1 MASRGHEVRLVTLGQ
16 VFPVEGIEVRT
27 RPIPTTLVEAAKAAH
42 AFLNDIHTF
51 EPDLMHLHYAGGKL
65 GTMATL
71 SRVHPLVVT
80 VMGGDVL
87 PEQHPGG
94 QSRLERRATRRVL
107 EESDLIL
114 VKSDKL
120 RPAMANYGNFS
131 NKVETVRWGVDP
143 DHYHPDPGGAQA
155 LRKRLGLSEED
166 RIVLSVRH
174 IIPLYNVH
182 LIVEAMPRVV
192 ESIPKACLLIAAY
205 KVDSSYLQAI
215 ELQVERLGLRDRVR
229 FIGQREQWEMP
240 SLYSLAEVL
249 VSIPSSDGLPQSLF
263 EAMAC
268 RTPVVL
274 GRLSAY
280 EDVVKENESV
290 LFVDFTPEAVAP
302 SIIRLMSEPTLKGRI
317 VAQAFETV
325 REIASLPRDLER
337 VELFYGALLETRL
350 VRRSPRLVIDAL
362 SLLFR

>member
-94 QSRLERRATRRVL
+94 QSRLERRVTRRVL

-143 DHYHPDPGGAQA
+143 DHYHPTPGE
-155 LRKRLGLSEED
+155 LRPCERGSGSRKKTASFSAFGISSLSTT
-166 RIVLSVRH
+166 
-174 IIPLYNVH
+174 
-182 LIVEAMPRVV
+182 
-192 ESIPKACLLIAAY
+192 SI
-205 KVDSSYLQAI
+205 
-215 ELQVERLGLRDRVR
+215 
-229 FIGQREQWEMP
+229 
-240 SLYSLAEVL
+240 
-249 VSIPSSDGLPQSLF
+249 
-263 EAMAC
+263 
-268 RTPVVL
+268 
-274 GRLSAY
+274 
-280 EDVVKENESV
+280 
-290 LFVDFTPEAVAP
+290 
-302 SIIRLMSEPTLKGRI
+302 
-317 VAQAFETV
+317 
-325 REIASLPRDLER
+325 
-337 VELFYGALLETRL
+337 
-350 VRRSPRLVIDAL
+350 
-362 SLLFR
+362 